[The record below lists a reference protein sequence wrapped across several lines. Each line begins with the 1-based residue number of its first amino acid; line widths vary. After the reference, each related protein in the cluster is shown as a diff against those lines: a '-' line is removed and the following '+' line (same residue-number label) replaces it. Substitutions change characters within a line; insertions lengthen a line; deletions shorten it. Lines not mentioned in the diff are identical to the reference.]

1 MRPRRGA
8 HCHRAGRFVK
18 LLANENIPLP
28 AVGALRAAGH
38 DVLAIAVTTP
48 GLPDEAVLALARRE
62 ARTLLTLDRDYGTL
76 IYRHRLPGPP
86 ALIYLRFRPRSP
98 VEPAEVLQPLLSLG
112 ESQLRGYFHVLDRE
126 ACRRRPWPDQP

>member
-1 MRPRRGA
+1 M
-8 HCHRAGRFVK
+8 K

-28 AVGALRAAGH
+28 AVNALRAVGH
-38 DVLAIAVTTP
+38 DVLAITVTGP
-48 GLPDEAVLALARRE
+48 GLPNEAVLALARRE
-62 ARTLLTLDRDYGTL
+62 ARTLLTFDRDYGTL

-112 ESQLRGYFHVLDRE
+112 EGQLHGYFHVLDRE
-126 ACRRRPWPDQP
+126 ACRRHDNPP